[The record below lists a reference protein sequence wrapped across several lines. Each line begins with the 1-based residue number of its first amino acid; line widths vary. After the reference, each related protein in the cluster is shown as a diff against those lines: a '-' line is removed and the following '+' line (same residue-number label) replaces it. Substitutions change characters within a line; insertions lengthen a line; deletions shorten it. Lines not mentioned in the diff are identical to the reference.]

1 MIQWV
6 ETTMRYSRLEDD
18 IDEALEQSFP
28 ASDPPPWTLGERR
41 TDLPLEAPSDGRRER
56 FREAMKTDYQKTG
69 QLSLRETL
77 DIQRSETMDINKNDA

>member
-6 ETTMRYSRLEDD
+6 ETAMRYSRLEHD

-77 DIQRSETMDINKNDA
+77 DIQKSEIMDINKNDA